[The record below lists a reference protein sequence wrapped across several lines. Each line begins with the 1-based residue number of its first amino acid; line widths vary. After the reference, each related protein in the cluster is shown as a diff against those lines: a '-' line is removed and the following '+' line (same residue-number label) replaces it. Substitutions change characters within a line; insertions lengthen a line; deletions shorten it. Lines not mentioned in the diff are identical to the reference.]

1 MKVTEVVVD
10 DEAKKYINEK
20 SKDNSIT
27 VTMINRGSV
36 WRPQLEPSVGMEEPD
51 NKNAFKRFDI
61 NGVSVYVKRD
71 IEFRKNKIKVSIGKM
86 LWKKYLKVED
96 YI

>member
-36 WRPQLEPSVGMEEPD
+36 
-51 NKNAFKRFDI
+51 
-61 NGVSVYVKRD
+61 
-71 IEFRKNKIKVSIGKM
+71 
-86 LWKKYLKVED
+86 
-96 YI
+96 

>member
-10 DEAKKYINEK
+10 DEAKKYINEN

-36 WRPQLEPSVGMEEPD
+36 WRPQLEPLVEMAKSE
-51 NKNAFKRFDI
+51 NKNAFKRFDENGI
-61 NGVSVYVKRD
+61 NVYLKRD
-71 IEFRKNKIKVSIGKM
+71 MEFRKSKIKVSIGKM

>member
-1 MKVTEVVVD
+1 
-10 DEAKKYINEK
+10 
-20 SKDNSIT
+20 
-27 VTMINRGSV
+27 
-36 WRPQLEPSVGMEEPD
+36 MEEPD

>member
-51 NKNAFKRFDI
+51 NKNAFKRFDV